1 MNLTPHN
8 NPLLLKEGAGGG
20 RTLVLGMGN
29 DILCD
34 DAVGLIAARAI
45 REDFGD
51 KVEVVE
57 TSEAGLALIEILE
70 GYKQVLILDAIK
82 TDSVPVGTI
91 LEYTPDDFQKIVAP
105 SPHYA
110 GLPEVLEMAKRLSL
124 DFPSD
129 IRILAMEVESPFE
142 IREGLTEAVEK
153 ALPEFIARAKKSLR
167 EMLDQ

>member
-1 MNLTPHN
+1 
-8 NPLLLKEGAGGG
+8 
-20 RTLVLGMGN
+20 MGN